1 MKKAVTLLGI
11 ILFSFFSCKKTEKK
25 VEEQQVLGTM
35 YPDGNIWI
43 SAVPGSKKKSDQ
55 VALVYDLEEVEG
67 LEITKGPKGK
77 VEYLKLKTSTGKI
90 GYGVASRF
98 VETVLFAT
106 KAGVMAYKKPTLTA
120 PTKGKMDKGAICY
133 VKESQGDWSK
143 ATCYSAKSEY
153 GQKPTTF
160 YSAWIQNNDPNLSKN
175 SLLGQSAL
183 SIRKAKKLIAIGVSK
198 NDPTKF
204 EEATKELQAVVEKGD
219 TFSSYATEVLQKL
232 SEASKNEP
240 QGDEEGK
247 ETGTP
252 PSDTLPPSTVEQQP

>member
-11 ILFSFFSCKKTEKK
+11 ILFSFFSCKKAEKK
-25 VEEQQVLGTM
+25 VEEPQVLGTR

-43 SAVPGSKKKSDQ
+43 YSIPGSQKKSDR

-67 LEITKGPKGK
+67 LELTKDEKGK
-77 VEYLKLKTSTGKI
+77 EYLKLKTSTGKI
-90 GYGVASRF
+90 GYGLASRF
-98 VETVLFAT
+98 VETVFFAT
-106 KAGVMAYKKPTLTA
+106 KTGVMAYKKPTLTA

-133 VKESQGDWSK
+133 VKELQGDWSK

-160 YSAWIQNNDPNLSKN
+160 YNAWVQNNDPNFSKN

-183 SIRKAKKLIAIGVSK
+183 SIRKAMKLIAIGVST

-204 EEATKELQAVVEKGD
+204 EQATKELQAVVEKGD
-219 TFSSYATEVLQKL
+219 AFSSYATEVLDKL
-232 SEASKNEP
+232 SDASKNEP
-240 QGDEEGK
+240 QTEEEGK
-247 ETGTP
+247 ETETP
-252 PSDTLPPSTVEQQP
+252 ANVPPASTGEQQP